1 MGNRTAASQR
11 VEPHDPE
18 TFFQAGL
25 VETGAWGIA
34 ANSSTKKGADVVSGG
49 DIVSGLTSP
58 EPKWQF
64 SSLTEVSRT
73 PQLALRQIVK
83 LQAAG
88 KKVFYSLKTQT
99 MRSSSFQSD
108 SHLNLM
114 CI

>member
-34 ANSSTKKGADVVSGG
+34 ANSSTKKGADVVSG
-49 DIVSGLTSP
+49 
-58 EPKWQF
+58 EF

-73 PQLALRQIVK
+73 PQLALRQIVN